1 MATQRPQ
8 TSSWKLFTSHGQ
20 VLLSIARHGDI
31 TLRELGQEVGIT
43 ERAAQR
49 IVADLVES
57 GVIARQ
63 RVGRRSHYA
72 INPTTTMEHVVKRD
86 QIRELLDLLE
96 VPDQPDLAAERGTR
110 YQQPHGS

>member
-1 MATQRPQ
+1 MTQRPQ
-8 TSSWKLFTSHGQ
+8 TSSWKFFTNHGE
-20 VLLSIARHGDI
+20 VLLSLARHGDI

-49 IVADLVES
+49 IVADLVAS

-72 INPTTTMEHVVKRD
+72 IDRTTTMVDVAKRD
-86 QIRELLDLLE
+86 QIRKLLDLLE
-96 VPDQPDLAAERGTR
+96 EADQRDLPESRTR

>member
-1 MATQRPQ
+1 MTQRPQ
-8 TSSWKLFTSHGQ
+8 TSSWKFFTNHGE
-20 VLLSIARHGDI
+20 VLLSLARHGDL
-31 TLRELGQEVGIT
+31 TLRELGEEVGIT

-72 INPTTTMEHVVKRD
+72 INRTTTIGHVAKRD
-86 QIRELLDLLE
+86 RIRELLDLLE
-96 VPDQPDLAAERGTR
+96 EPGQPDLPERRTR
-110 YQQPHGS
+110 YQQPHSS